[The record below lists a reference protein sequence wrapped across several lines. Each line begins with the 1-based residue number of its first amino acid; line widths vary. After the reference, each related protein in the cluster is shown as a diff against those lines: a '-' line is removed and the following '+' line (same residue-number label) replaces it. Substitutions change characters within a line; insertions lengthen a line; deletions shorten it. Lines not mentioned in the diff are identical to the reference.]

1 MNAWYVVYTQPQSE
15 RRALHH
21 LGRQGYETYFPSYRK
36 TRRHARRETEGVA
49 PLFPR
54 YLFVHL
60 ELSSQKWQAI
70 NHTRGVNRLIGL
82 NGEPTPLPVGAVE
95 EIQARQDD
103 TGMIEMASPE
113 FEKGRSYRIGSG
125 PFEDFTGILAER
137 IDQNRV
143 VLLLNLLGRQIRI
156 ETPTQSLIPAG

>member
-21 LGRQGYETYFPSYRK
+21 LGKQGYETYFPSYRK
-36 TRRHARRETEGVA
+36 IRRHARREQEVEA

-54 YLFVHL
+54 YLFVRL

-82 NGEPTPLPVGAVE
+82 NSEPAPLPEGAVE

-103 TGMIEMASPE
+103 TGMIEMAEPG
-113 FEKGRSYRIGSG
+113 FEIGRPYRIGNG
-125 PFEDFTGILAER
+125 PFEDLTGIFAER
-137 IDQNRV
+137 IDKHRV

-156 ETPTQSLIPAG
+156 DAPVRDLIPAV